1 MSGPFEGWDQPIID
15 ENPEVTVAG
24 AQQVIN
30 RMRMIQSGD
39 DHGRVVRINYRN
51 YKGEERL
58 RTIIPAS
65 LWWGATAWHP
75 EEQWL
80 LEAMDIE
87 KGEMRDFALK
97 DLGHVPQEAIDE
109 LTPQEAIEEMGG
121 PGADETPA
129 VPDRD
134 LRVLAHQLGQAAELA
149 PKLENSHGVELI
161 DADLLRRAARAVEEV
176 LTLRGVIM
184 ERNRLAQLAQ
194 ATGATQEFTGK
205 LMTEAN
211 DTIVSQ
217 SHTIRKLRRE
227 KGELRNAVLLH
238 AIGIVADLR
247 NAQPP
252 GDRFGALNEAMG
264 AIDNYRFTFR
274 GEENKNG

>member
-24 AQQVIN
+24 AEAN
-30 RMRMIQSGD
+30 RHKLVESGD
-39 DHGRVVRINYRN
+39 TRGHVVRINYRN
-51 YKGEERL
+51 YKGEERM

-65 LWWGATAWHP
+65 VWWGATKWHP

-97 DLGHVPQEAIDE
+97 DLGSVPQETIDE
-109 LTPQEAIEEMGG
+109 LTQQEVIEEMGG
-121 PGADETPA
+121 P
-129 VPDRD
+129 
-134 LRVLAHQLGQAAELA
+134 
-149 PKLENSHGVELI
+149 
-161 DADLLRRAARAVEEV
+161 
-176 LTLRGVIM
+176 
-184 ERNRLAQLAQ
+184 
-194 ATGATQEFTGK
+194 GATQEFTGK

-211 DTIVSQ
+211 DTILSQ

-274 GEENKNG
+274 GEEGK

>member
-1 MSGPFEGWDQPIID
+1 M
-15 ENPEVTVAG
+15 T
-24 AQQVIN
+24 
-30 RMRMIQSGD
+30 
-39 DHGRVVRINYRN
+39 
-51 YKGEERL
+51 
-58 RTIIPAS
+58 
-65 LWWGATAWHP
+65 
-75 EEQWL
+75 
-80 LEAMDIE
+80 
-87 KGEMRDFALK
+87 
-97 DLGHVPQEAIDE
+97 
-109 LTPQEAIEEMGG
+109 
-121 PGADETPA
+121 DETPA
-129 VPDRD
+129 LSDRE
-134 LRVLAHQLGQAAELA
+134 LNVLQYNLQQSAELV
-149 PKLENSHGVELI
+149 PQVEEFHGVKLL
-161 DADLLRRAARAVEEV
+161 DAGLLRRAARAVQEV

-211 DTIVSQ
+211 ETIVSQ

-252 GDRFGALNEAMG
+252 GDRFEALNEAMG